1 MPQYT
6 SDTFT
11 RTISNTMNLR
21 AVHTERD
28 LSTFIELPY
37 QLYRGDPLWVPPL
50 RDEQRAQFDPHRN
63 PLLDHCEWQ
72 LFLLEEQGRGRP
84 IGRIA
89 AFVDHLALDSWGQP
103 IGLFGYFECLQDP
116 TAAGLLLEAA
126 RDWLR
131 QREMQVMR
139 GPWTF
144 VSQEWG
150 MVVQGFSPP
159 PVVMAPYNPR
169 FYNDYLSAFGLQK
182 VKDLLCW
189 VVSVA
194 DGYKIPDRIL
204 KLTEAVAKRYGIR
217 IRPLNMGRYEADVK
231 LIVELSNASIIANW
245 GYSPVTEAEVQAT
258 ARDLKPVIQ
267 PKAVL
272 FAEDAQGRAVGFA
285 IAIPD
290 VNHLLHGLHGS
301 LLPFGW
307 LKLLWG
313 IPRLRRYRMYA
324 LGVIP
329 EFQGKAVDSLIYRA
343 LYEALYAA
351 DLWMEVNYV
360 LEDNYRMIN
369 AIKKLGAKPLRRYR
383 VYEMAI

>member
-1 MPQYT
+1 MLQYT
-6 SDTFT
+6 SDQFK
-11 RTISNTMNLR
+11 RTISNIMNLR
-21 AVHTERD
+21 AVHSQRD
-28 LSTFIELPY
+28 LSTFIDLPY
-37 QLYRGDPLWVPPL
+37 RIYKGDPLWVAPL
-50 RDEQRAQFDPHRN
+50 RDEQRAQFDPRRN

-72 LFLLEEQGRGRP
+72 SYLLEEQGTP
-84 IGRIA
+84 IGRIT
-89 AFVDHLALDSWGQP
+89 AFVDRLAIDFWKQP
-103 IGLFGYFECLQDP
+103 IGLFGYFECIQNP
-116 TAAGLLLEAA
+116 QAATLLLEAA

-131 QREMQVMR
+131 QHKMQVMR

-150 MVVQGFSPP
+150 MVVEGFSPP
-159 PVVMAPYNPR
+159 PVVMAPHNPP

-189 VVSVA
+189 VVSA
-194 DGYKIPDRIL
+194 GEGYKIPARIL
-204 KLTEAVAKRYGIR
+204 NLTDAVARRYGIC
-217 IRPLNMGRYEADVK
+217 IRPLNMSRYEAEVK

-267 PKAVL
+267 PRAVL
-272 FAEDAQGRAVGFA
+272 FAEDEHGRAVGFA

-290 VNHLLHGLHGS
+290 VNHLLMGLHGS

-307 LKLLWG
+307 LRLLLG

-329 EFQGKAVDSLIYRA
+329 EFQGKAVDSLVYRA
-343 LYEALYAA
+343 LYEALYAP

-360 LEDNYRMIN
+360 LEDNYPMIN
-369 AIKKLGAKPLRRYR
+369 AIKKLGARPLRRYR